1 LSSLITRQ
9 ASETLTVGAKL
20 GALLEPGD
28 FIALCGELGSGKTH
42 FAKGVA
48 AGLGVAAES
57 PVTSPTYTLMNI
69 YAGRLP
75 FYHFDL
81 YRLAGN
87 TEIQELGFEDYFHG
101 NGVCLV
107 EWAECMIDELPAER
121 LTITFSSV
129 GEKERRLEFVP
140 AGPRYVAL
148 VQRLFQAAQ

>member
-1 LSSLITRQ
+1 MSSLITRR
-9 ASETLTVGAKL
+9 ASETLAVGAKL

-28 FIALCGELGSGKTH
+28 FIALCGELGSGKTQ

-48 AGLGVAAES
+48 AGLSVAAES

-75 FYHFDL
+75 LYHFDL

-87 TEIQELGFEDYFHG
+87 ADVQELGFADYFYG
-101 NGVCLV
+101 DGVCLV
-107 EWAECMIDELPAER
+107 EWAERMIDELPSDR

-140 AGPRYVAL
+140 AGPHYVAL